1 MVFGYVYRQIYTGS
15 RGDWGPL
22 GHFSYFVKYLEFEKQ
37 DACVTYHNLLA
48 IHSATYNKQP
58 NYTCAAESLADDH
71 FMGIG
76 KVSQCA
82 PCEGYIGTAAGD
94 HWDTCINSLK

>member
-1 MVFGYVYRQIYTGS
+1 MY
-15 RGDWGPL
+15 
-22 GHFSYFVKYLEFEKQ
+22 KQ
-37 DACVTYHNLLA
+37 VVSN
-48 IHSATYNKQP
+48 SSNKQT
-58 NYTCAAESLADDH
+58 NYTCAAESLADDN

-94 HWDTCINSLK
+94 HWDTCKNSLKYTLRQLQCA